1 VPLQH
6 PLHARGYS
14 PPFDSPLHRLD
25 ARTKLVGLVALVIVA
40 AGTEPAA
47 FAAFAGYGLLVAL
60 GLVVGRVPAGYLL
73 ARWLIVLPFVIAA
86 AALPFLHPADMTAWG
101 IRLSRSGLL
110 IAWGVAAKASL
121 AVLAMTLLVGS
132 THFSDLLAAMHR
144 LRVPGSLVAIVA
156 MTFGYL
162 AILADE
168 AGRMRRARDA
178 RSFRS
183 RWIGQ
188 AAVVGQMV
196 GTLFLRSYERGERVH
211 AAMLA
216 RGFDG
221 STVVASHH
229 LRFGMLDWMVLTGWL
244 AATAAL
250 RIAAG

>member
-1 VPLQH
+1 MPVQH

-25 ARTKLVGLVALVIVA
+25 GRTKLIGLVALVIVA
-40 AGTEPAA
+40 AGTPPAA
-47 FAAFAGYGLLVAL
+47 YGAFAGYGLLVAL
-60 GLVVGRVPAGYLL
+60 GLVVGRVPAGYVL
-73 ARWLIVLPFVIAA
+73 ARWLIVLPFVAA
-86 AALPFLHPADMTAWG
+86 VAALPFVQPADMTLWG
-101 IRLSRSGLL
+101 LRLSRGGLL

-132 THFSDLLAAMHR
+132 THFSDLLAALHR
-144 LRVPGSLVAIVA
+144 LRAPAALVAMVA
-156 MTFGYL
+156 MTFRYL

-178 RSFRS
+178 RGFRG

-188 AAVVGQMV
+188 ASVVGQMV
-196 GTLFLRSYERGERVH
+196 GTLFLRSYERGERIH
-211 AAMLA
+211 GAMLA

-221 STVVASHH
+221 SNVVTSHH
-229 LRFGMLDWMVLTGWL
+229 LRFGRLDGVVLIGWL
-244 AATAAL
+244 VAIAAI